1 MRPKY
6 HHTITVVRA
15 GIEFQS
21 GCPWGVWCQKQHEG
35 SKGPCRSL
43 VEGCRGRTVPHWK
56 KLKSYYTKRHFPS
69 FFNHFLVHTCP
80 QYMYFSISMY
90 TFFCLLFFSFSL
102 FLFLFFPFLFSLF
115 AGFFSIH
122 YSLQQIIF
130 FDPALRPA
138 PFLLP
143 PCDILKAKQ
152 YNSKRNNVTAA
163 QWTIFKINEDVTYAP
178 F

>member
-1 MRPKY
+1 MY
-6 HHTITVVRA
+6 TIQIRA

-90 TFFCLLFFSFSL
+90 IFLSSLFLFFQFCLFLFFSFSL
-102 FLFLFFPFLFSLF
+102 FSFRWFLLYSLFSSTNHFLWSSF
-115 AGFFSIH
+115 TPCTLSSTSVWHFKGETI
-122 YSLQQIIF
+122 QQQTQQ
-130 FDPALRPA
+130 R
-138 PFLLP
+138 
-143 PCDILKAKQ
+143 
-152 YNSKRNNVTAA
+152 NSSSVDD
-163 QWTIFKINEDVTYAP
+163 FKINEDVTYAP